1 MAHLHAAATPGR
13 GPLFTGELPYP
24 RLLQR
29 VAQAG
34 YTGCVGLEYT
44 CTGGLLEDL
53 QRDLYELRA
62 AGLH

>member
-1 MAHLHAAATPGR
+1 MVYASRTPHALA
-13 GPLFTGELPYP
+13 
-24 RLLQR
+24 LLQR